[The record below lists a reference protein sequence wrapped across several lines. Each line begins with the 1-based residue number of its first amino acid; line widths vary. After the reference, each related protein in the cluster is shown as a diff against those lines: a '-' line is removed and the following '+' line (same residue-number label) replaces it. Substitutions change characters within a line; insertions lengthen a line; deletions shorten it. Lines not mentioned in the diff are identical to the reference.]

1 MSMQRKYTT
10 FLRILHAGVVNF
22 IRNATLAIAA
32 MAVMIVTLTIV
43 LFSLIANAT
52 FGNTIQQI
60 TNKINVSVYLED
72 AVTPAQTKRLEADLR
87 KQPNVKSVEYLSKE
101 QVLKQYVA
109 QNAGNVTLQQAIN
122 ETSNPLPA
130 TIHVY
135 LKDLNEIKS
144 VEDFL
149 LQPENKKLQTSDS
162 PSYSGNLKEAIDN
175 ISHATNILRQIG
187 IIAVGVFAIVS
198 ALIIFNTIQMAIFN
212 RRDEIQIMRLLGGS
226 TSYIRG
232 PFIVESAI
240 YGLLS
245 AVLSILIINSVFV
258 AASSTLQASSLGLLD
273 INYATVYFDSHFWQ
287 FLGLQILIGVL
298 IGTISSIIATRRYLK
313 FKTK

>member
-1 MSMQRKYTT
+1 MSLQRKYTT
-10 FLRILHAGVVNF
+10 FLRILHAGTVNF

-43 LFSLIANAT
+43 LFSPIANAT

-72 AVTPAQTKRLEADLR
+72 KTTQAETDKLVSELK
-87 KQPNVKSVEYLSKE
+87 KQPNVKKVESLDKAA
-101 QVLKQYVA
+101 VLKQYIKD
-109 QNAGNVTLQQAIN
+109 NAGNVALQQAIN
-122 ETSNPLPA
+122 ETANPLPA

-135 LKDLNEIKS
+135 LKDLNQIKD
-144 VEDFL
+144 VESFL
-149 LQPENKKLQTSDS
+149 NQTQYKKLQTVDS

-175 ISHATNILRQIG
+175 ITHATNILRQIG
-187 IIAVGVFAIVS
+187 IIAVGIFGVVS

-212 RRDEIQIMRLLGGS
+212 RRDEIQIMRLLGAS
-226 TSYIRG
+226 TNYIRG

-240 YGLLS
+240 YGFLS
-245 AVLSILIINSVFV
+245 AVISVLIINSIFV
-258 AASSTLQASSLGLLD
+258 AASGTLQASSLGLLD
-273 INYATVYFDSHFWQ
+273 IAYATTYFNGHFWQ
-287 FLGLQILIGVL
+287 FLGLQIAIGIL
-298 IGTISSIIATRRYLK
+298 IGTVSSTIATRRYLK

>member
-1 MSMQRKYTT
+1 MSMRRKYTT
-10 FLRILHAGVVNF
+10 FLRILHAGTVNF
-22 IRNATLAIAA
+22 IRNATLALAA

-60 TNKINVSVYLED
+60 TNKINISVYLED
-72 AVTPAQTKRLEADLR
+72 TTTPAQTTALQNKL
-87 KQPNVKSVEYLSKE
+87 KQLPNVKSVEYLDKAA
-101 QVLKQYVA
+101 VLKQYIN
-109 QNAGNVTLQQAIN
+109 QNANNVALQQAIN

-135 LKDLNEIKS
+135 LNDLNQIKD
-144 VEDFL
+144 VEGFL
-149 LQPENKKLQTSDS
+149 LQTDNKKLQTSDS

-175 ISHATNILRQIG
+175 ITHATNILREIG
-187 IIAVGVFAIVS
+187 IITVVIFAIVS

-212 RRDEIQIMRLLGGS
+212 RRDEIQIMRLLGAS
-226 TSYIRG
+226 TWFIRG

-240 YGLLS
+240 YGFLS
-245 AVLSILIINSVFV
+245 AIFSILIINSVFV
-258 AASSTLQASSLGLLD
+258 AASSTLKASSLGLLD
-273 INYATVYFDSHFWQ
+273 INYATTYFDNHFWK
-287 FLGLQILIGVL
+287 FLGLQICIGIL
-298 IGTISSIIATRRYLK
+298 IGTASSLIATRRYLK